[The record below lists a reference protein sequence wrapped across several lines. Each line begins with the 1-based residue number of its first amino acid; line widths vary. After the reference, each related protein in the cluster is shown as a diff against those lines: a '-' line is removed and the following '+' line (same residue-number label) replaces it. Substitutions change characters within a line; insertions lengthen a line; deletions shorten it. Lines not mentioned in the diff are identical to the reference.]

1 MCFSLWMRMYIYI
14 YICFLGYSI
23 EDTQLEVMDKQTK
36 WGCNGYNNNCSDNIV
51 YYIYIYI
58 YLHVYTY
65 LYILVIRRI
74 YHGAHNLTGCIMGYI
89 YKTNT
94 KQQCGM
100 CSCLWRGCEWDITG
114 DAWTRV
120 IFGLVSSSSCQRFPE
135 GHINYRQKQQFVLA
149 IRSWENWF

>member
-1 MCFSLWMRMYIYI
+1 MGMLNVRWIYSRRLNSENESYWCVFLCEWGCTYIYI

-51 YYIYIYI
+51 YYIYT

-89 YKTNT
+89 YIKPTQNNNVV
-94 KQQCGM
+94 CAAVCDGDVNEILLGM
-100 CSCLWRGCEWDITG
+100 HEHVWYSD
-114 DAWTRV
+114 
-120 IFGLVSSSSCQRFPE
+120 
-135 GHINYRQKQQFVLA
+135 
-149 IRSWENWF
+149 